1 MKTSITEYI
10 IAVFELFEA
19 EVGSFKKGVQRF
31 IISMILLILVAVV
44 LFAATLFVIWGL
56 YDFYDSMMI
65 SYLASFATAGSLI
78 VLALLLMSMAK
89 WQR

>member
-1 MKTSITEYI
+1 MKSSITEYI

-19 EVGSFKKGVQRF
+19 EVSSFKKGVQRF
-31 IISMILLILVAVV
+31 VMGIIILILVGVI

-56 YDFYDSMMI
+56 YDFYASMMLA
-65 SYLASFATAGSLI
+65 YQASFATAASLV
-78 VLALLLMSMAK
+78 VLAFLLMGIAK